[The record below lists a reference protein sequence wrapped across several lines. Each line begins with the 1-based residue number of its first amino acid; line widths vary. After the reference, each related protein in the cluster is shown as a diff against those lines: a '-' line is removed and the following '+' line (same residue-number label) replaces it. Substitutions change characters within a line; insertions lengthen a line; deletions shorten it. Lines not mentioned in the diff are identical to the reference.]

1 MTYGYIIQ
9 NIIIFI
15 YYKYIINISE
25 INNNVVMIDKY
36 LRNDAKKICQPSS
49 EMHIEISW
57 HESGDIRVSL
67 YWL

>member
-9 NIIIFI
+9 NITIFI

-49 EMHIEISW
+49 EMHIEIS
-57 HESGDIRVSL
+57 
-67 YWL
+67 